1 MLSWWILSFLNNKKS
16 LRIFTK
22 RTFYKRSHKRTAV
35 RSSHP
40 SLWTERYDRDSDW
53 WKGVLLK
60 ACRKTGQSPFS
71 NTGMAV
77 VPDSNR
83 ISFFIY
89 SANNFSTRIFYFFP
103 FYHKA
108 CVLTSPIFAPRNKRA
123 LAMQVL
129 FSGNGF
135 ILPVKN
141 TEYQFSEYW
150 FFALKYLCNF
160 ACRRTRRKK

>member
-108 CVLTSPIFAPRNKRA
+108 CVLTSPIFSRRETKKHLRCKCFFEGMDLFDPRKIPNINFRNTD
-123 LAMQVL
+123 
-129 FSGNGF
+129 F
-135 ILPVKN
+135 LP
-141 TEYQFSEYW
+141 
-150 FFALKYLCNF
+150 
-160 ACRRTRRKK
+160 